1 MKRIIYCLLLL
12 AGSLFFFSCKMQQDR
27 KEPAPGIF
35 TGKEGEIKLVV
46 LDPGHFHASLLQKFP
61 QKQVND
67 TVFVYAPGGSELDQY
82 LASIEGYNSRSENP
96 TAWIGIVYSGKD
108 YLEKMI
114 KERRGNVVILA
125 GNNLKKTDYI
135 YQSINAGYDVLS
147 DKPMAI
153 NSENSRLL
161 ESAYDS
167 ARTRNVYLY
176 DVMTERYDILNTLT
190 RELVNNVE
198 LFGELQEGT
207 PESPSVKMES
217 VHHYYKEVS
226 GSVLVRPAW
235 FYDVEQQGEA
245 IVDVATHMV
254 DLINWQCFP
263 DEVIDYRQDV
273 KLLSASHWPTTLTL
287 DQFCRSTGL
296 DAFPNF
302 LGKYLNRS
310 LLEVYGNGKFN
321 YQVKGK
327 NIEVCALWNYEAPK
341 GGGDTYSAVIKGT
354 KATIEIVQNQEEK
367 YVKQLYVEKE
377 PSVTSEEFDRS
388 IAGTVKQLQRS
399 YPYISAKR
407 VSDSRYRIEVPV
419 ESRKGHE
426 DYFGYVAQK
435 FFGYLVN
442 RDMPEWEISNTIA
455 KYYITTQS
463 LEMARNR

>member
-27 KEPAPGIF
+27 KEPASGIF

-67 TVFVYAPGGSELDQY
+67 TVFVYAPRGSELDQY

-153 NSENSRLL
+153 NSENFRLL